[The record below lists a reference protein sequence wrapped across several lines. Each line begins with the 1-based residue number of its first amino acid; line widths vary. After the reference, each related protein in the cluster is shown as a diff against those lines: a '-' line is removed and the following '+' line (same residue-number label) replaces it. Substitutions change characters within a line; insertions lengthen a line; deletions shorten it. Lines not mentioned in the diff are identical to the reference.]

1 MTSEFFFS
9 NTAGIYF
16 GSSDYRLPPRGII
29 ASLGCPPLSPCWKNE
44 WKQNVHFF
52 LVDSPSLVSA
62 KTSFITWTPKSP
74 VISVQIPT
82 LYHHIGFYSNFHWFF
97 STSNRLSDHH
107 LSEAME
113 LECLWK
119 WMNCSLRWMQERK
132 YLLAVPLALGVVMVT
147 IFGDSLYS
155 STRVCNQMAL
165 HTVSPAIG
173 RDYFEPD

>member
-1 MTSEFFFS
+1 MMTSEFFFS
-9 NTAGIYF
+9 NTTGIYF

-44 WKQNVHFF
+44 WKQNANFF
-52 LVDSPSLVSA
+52 WLTAPVSSVQRQVLSLEPPNPQS
-62 KTSFITWTPKSP
+62 
-74 VISVQIPT
+74 SVQIPT

-97 STSNRLSDHH
+97 SISNRLSDHH

-132 YLLAVPLALGVVMVT
+132 YLLAVPLVLGVVMVT
-147 IFGDSLYS
+147 ILGDSLYS

-165 HTVSPAIG
+165 HTCNL
-173 RDYFEPD
+173 